1 MMMGVGR
8 VRRVGRVGL
17 TSTNFDMTFHLLH
30 TGQLLAQS
38 ATIDNNRPALA
49 LCEAQSHSQ

>member
-1 MMMGVGR
+1 MGVGR

-17 TSTNFDMTFHLLH
+17 TSTNFDMTFHMLH

-38 ATIDNNRPALA
+38 ATIDNNRPAPTLR
-49 LCEAQSHSQ
+49 EAPSHSL